1 MRRICCLIILGG
13 GGSGSN
19 RSFDIESFSREL
31 IDVLSH
37 GGGESSPMYACR
49 VEYKPIIIETYLG
62 LASLF
67 HNANSLGFYKVRGKV
82 SF

>member
-1 MRRICCLIILGG
+1 M
-13 GGSGSN
+13 
-19 RSFDIESFSREL
+19 
-31 IDVLSH
+31 
-37 GGGESSPMYACR
+37 CR